1 MPSGEGMWLSR
12 VRENLMHGSLGE
24 RWRRSDDPWRRIE
37 PPEGNPGTRQ
47 PGLPVI
53 TTAPALYPTDPYR
66 FLSVV
71 VGDQRAFD
79 GRVGGPV
86 VPDRGGQGE

>member
-1 MPSGEGMWLSR
+1 
-12 VRENLMHGSLGE
+12 MHGSLGE

-53 TTAPALYPTDPYR
+53 TTAPALYPTKG
-66 FLSVV
+66 SVI
-71 VGDQRAFD
+71 VGDQ
-79 GRVGGPV
+79 
-86 VPDRGGQGE
+86 